1 MEVRLLFLLFTPF
14 GLFAAS
20 ATASDLTKIERSIA
34 KEPAYASR
42 APTYCLLV
50 IGPEAKTRIWL
61 VLDGDALFVD
71 RNQNGNLTDEGERVQ
86 VKRKRGE
93 PAVFDV
99 GEILDSDGKTVHKDL
114 HVIQAAGL
122 ERTATF
128 VVGKIA
134 GMHVQAAGA
143 AENETLRFAN
153 RASDAPIIHFG
164 GPLRMGLSTKFSKRK
179 ILERNGEIAAHIGTP
194 GLGEGTFAVVM
205 HDNIPASAHPV
216 AEVEFAST
224 DMGARPVKITR
235 TLKERC

>member
-1 MEVRLLFLLFTPF
+1 MEARLLFSMFTSFALFS
-14 GLFAAS
+14 AC
-20 ATASDLTKIERSIA
+20 ATASDLTKIERSTA
-34 KEPAYASR
+34 KEPAYASKT
-42 APTYCLLV
+42 PTYCLLV
-50 IGPEAKTRIWL
+50 IGPGAKTRIWL

-71 RNQNGNLTDEGERVQ
+71 RNQNGNLTDDGERVQ

-99 GEILDSDGKTVHKDL
+99 GEILDSDGKTVHRD
-114 HVIQAAGL
+114 IQVLQLPGH
-122 ERTATF
+122 EGTATF

-134 GMHVQAAGA
+134 GTHVQAAGA

-153 RASDAPIIHFG
+153 RASDAPIVHFG

-194 GLGEGTFAVVM
+194 GLGEGTFAVVV
-205 HDNIPASAHPV
+205 HDTIPATAHPV
-216 AEVEFAST
+216 AEVEFPST
-224 DMGARPVKITR
+224 DGGERRAKITL